1 MKKFFIGLLTG
12 VLAVPAIFVGAS
24 AIIAKNNDRTL
35 KQEWQQWVAE
45 ETIEAAEDEEKI
57 EDDDL
62 DYGIGSGE
70 DQGTPVGSM

>member
-12 VLAVPAIFVGAS
+12 VLAVPAIFVGTS

-45 ETIEAAEDEEKI
+45 ETIEAAEDE
-57 EDDDL
+57 DL
-62 DYGIGSGE
+62 NYGIGSGE
-70 DQGTPVGSM
+70 DQGVPFDPNA